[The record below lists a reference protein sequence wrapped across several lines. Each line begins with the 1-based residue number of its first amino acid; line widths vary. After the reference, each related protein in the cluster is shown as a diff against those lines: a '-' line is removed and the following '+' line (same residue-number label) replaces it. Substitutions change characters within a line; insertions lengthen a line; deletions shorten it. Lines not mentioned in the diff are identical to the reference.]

1 MNDIARA
8 ITTAE
13 ENRDEFGGALKKR
26 LDARLSKLA
35 THNAAVIVR
44 KYFDLLSNYRD
55 MGMPWEVIAEEL
67 AALGCT
73 ITARSLSTTFSRA
86 KKAVGQREHLAV
98 VSSNVS
104 PIAPPARNDGGQRG
118 APAQAKTPTPS
129 SAVAAEVVPPSARE
143 FDEQELVDRIIKT
156 IPAPD
161 REYPELAQLR
171 FWEDGD
177 GQRWDVTDTSN
188 KVPTCIEFRRANAY
202 YANTRRMLL
211 EKWGIG
217 KIMSDSSL
225 KLRYTL
231 AEPPPLEVDL
241 KQLVAK
247 HLN

>member
-13 ENRDEFGGALKKR
+13 ENDEFGGALKKR

-35 THNAAVIVR
+35 TDNAAVVVR
-44 KYFDLLSNYRD
+44 KYFGLLSDYRD

-86 KKAVGQREHLAV
+86 KKAVGRREQLAV

-104 PIAPPARNDGGQRG
+104 PIEPPARNGGGQRDV
-118 APAQAKTPTPS
+118 PAQAKTPTS
-129 SAVAAEVVPPSARE
+129 SPAVAAEVDLPAARKPG
-143 FDEQELVDRIIKT
+143 EQELIDRIVKT

-161 REYPELAQLR
+161 REYPELAHLR

-177 GQRWDVTDTSN
+177 GQRWDVTDTSS
-188 KVPTCIEFRRANAY
+188 KAPTCIEFRRANVY
-202 YANTRRMLL
+202 YTNTRRQLL
-211 EKWGIG
+211 EKWGVG

-231 AEPPPLEVDL
+231 AEPPSLEIDL
-241 KQLVAK
+241 KQLVDK